1 MVEKMKLI
9 EKYSLS
15 NKLLII
21 VDTLENMTSDLES
34 ILYLLSISDF
44 YNKINDE
51 LFLSYNVRN
60 INNLMHNTKELKE
73 TLFFLVKLDFLEIK
87 GNSFKPNSNTKI
99 YVNNIGEETKKF
111 LDKIKCIVNTIPN
124 FSEHYYYLS
133 NKYMSKLCS
142 GGK

>member
-1 MVEKMKLI
+1 MKLI

>member
-1 MVEKMKLI
+1 MKLT

-73 TLFFLVKLDFLEIK
+73 TLFFLVELDFLEIK

-111 LDKIKCIVNTIPN
+111 LDKITCIVNTIPN